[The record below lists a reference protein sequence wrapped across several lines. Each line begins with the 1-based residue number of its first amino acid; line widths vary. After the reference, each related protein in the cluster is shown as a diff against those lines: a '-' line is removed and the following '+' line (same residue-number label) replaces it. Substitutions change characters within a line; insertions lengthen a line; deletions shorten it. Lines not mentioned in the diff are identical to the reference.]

1 MKCDLACLAA
11 TDKTFW
17 CERHKRRKTA
27 RLGTMCRE
35 NEELRQ
41 HLDDHTGETQQQPA
55 KQSITQRQTKTVIIP
70 KPKKAKKKRPILLGD
85 MVSNAL
91 AMVGITEERVTK
103 MIGRPCGCGRRK
115 RKLNQLH
122 LWAKRVLS
130 GKTENAEE
138 YLREMMNETP

>member
-1 MKCDLACLAA
+1 MTCPCELPNG
-11 TDKTFW
+11 DKRIYFCEHLQTKMTPNW
-17 CERHKRRKTA
+17 CKLYQTKDSYRIA
-27 RLGTMCRE
+27 W
-35 NEELRQ
+35 EEGRGPGQ
-41 HLDDHTGETQQQPA
+41 STTQ
-55 KQSITQRQTKTVIIP
+55 KQTTTKTVITP
-70 KPKKAKKKRPILLGD
+70 NRKKAKKKRPILLGD

-91 AMVGITEERVTK
+91 AIVGITEERVTK

-138 YLREMMNETP
+138 YLREMMDETP

>member
-1 MKCDLACLAA
+1 MTTPFQNSCECDIP
-11 TDKTFW
+11 DGGF
-17 CERHKRRKTA
+17 CERHGVNKPPHFVK
-27 RLGTMCRE
+27 LCRTKKAYWLAWE
-35 NEELRQ
+35 QGRGPE
-41 HLDDHTGETQQQPA
+41 
-55 KQSITQRQTKTVIIP
+55 QSITQRQTKTVIIP

-138 YLREMMNETP
+138 YLREMMDETP